1 MTYYRRLDVAV
12 FYSRVYNK
20 YSQMS
25 TAEKPARALCDTY
38 KEESYGFSNFKG
50 NVCKGA

>member
-1 MTYYRRLDVAV
+1 MTCHRHLDVAV
-12 FYSRVYNK
+12 FYSRVYNN

-25 TAEKPARALCDTY
+25 AAEKPLARYVILI

-50 NVCKGA
+50 NVCEGA